1 MRPSLGPGFLVVDKP
16 VGLTS
21 HDVVGMVRAVTGV
34 RKVGHTGTLD
44 PFATGVLPLAL
55 GHATRLIQY
64 LDESVKVYDATLA
77 LGARTDTG
85 DHTGEVIAEAAVPE
99 VSEAALAAVL
109 AGFAGERR
117 QVPPRYSAVKVAG
130 KPLYKYA
137 RAGEEVE
144 AKARTVRID
153 AVELVSHEADRLRVR
168 IRCGRGT
175 YARVLAEE
183 LGQALGTEAHL
194 VALRREQSGPFDLE
208 GALGLPELATL
219 VGGEEAA
226 AGEGEAGWRAV
237 LRPGRGVERLPW
249 RPREEVAAGL
259 RSRLRSPRAALSHL
273 PEVQLGEAFRPRF
286 RHGGPPPPPPPGA
299 DRRYL
304 VVDGEALVAI
314 AELREGRAKTC
325 WRAPTGT

>member
-1 MRPSLGPGFLVVDKP
+1 MRAPVAPGFLVVDKP
-16 VGLTS
+16 VGVTS

-64 LDESVKVYDATLA
+64 LDESLKVYDATLA
-77 LGARTDTG
+77 LGQRTDTG
-85 DHTGEVIAEAAVPE
+85 DHTGEVVAEAPVPSL
-99 VSEAALAAVL
+99 SEERVAPVL
-109 AGFAGERR
+109 AGLVGERE

-144 AKARTVRID
+144 VRARLVRID
-153 AVELVSHEADRLRVR
+153 AVELISLESDRLRVR

-194 VALRREQSGPFDLE
+194 VALRRERSGPFTLE
-208 GALGLPELATL
+208 GALSLPELAGL
-219 VGGEEAA
+219 VGEV
-226 AGEGEAGWRAV
+226 EGEDWRAV
-237 LRPGRGVERLPW
+237 LRPGRGAERVPW

-259 RSRLRSPRAALSHL
+259 AERLRPPRVALDHL
-273 PEVQLGEAFRPRF
+273 PAVQLGVELRPRF
-286 RHGGPPPPPPPGA
+286 RHGGPPPLPPAGA
-299 DRRYL
+299 PEGGRYL
-304 VVDGEALVAI
+304 VLDGEELVAI
-314 AELREGRAKTC
+314 AELRGGRPKTC